1 MPIGVIESMDYE
13 ARGITRLEGKT
24 IFVEGALP
32 GETVEYSSF
41 RRKPT
46 FELAVAERVLSESWQ
61 RVEPRCPH
69 FGVCGGCSMQHL
81 DFPGQVAVKQRVLED
96 NLWRIGKV
104 RAEQLYSPIYGE
116 PWGYRHRA
124 RLSVRFVPKKGG
136 VLVGFHERR
145 SSYVADMHTCFVLT
159 PDVVALLLPLRELVG
174 KLRIRD
180 RTPQIEVAK
189 GAKVLALVFRV
200 LETPAPADRE
210 LLSSFAKTHGLALY
224 LQPKGPDSLVRLW
237 PAPDAECP
245 ELSFVLPEFDLEVR
259 FSPTDFTQVNHRI
272 NEVMLR
278 RAMSLLQP
286 AEGERIG
293 DMFCGL
299 GNFTLPIARL
309 GATVLGIEGSAGLI
323 RRAEVNA
330 KLNGLSEKASFGV
343 ASLFDIDREKLLA
356 YGDFDK
362 LLIDPPRE
370 GAIELVKALGEIE
383 KKPSRIVYVSCN
395 PATLARDAAVLVNVQ
410 GYRMKGVGVI
420 NMFPQTSHVESIALF
435 EQ

>member
-1 MPIGVIESMDYE
+1 MPVGVIESMDYE

-46 FELAVAERVLSESWQ
+46 FELAVAERILSESSQ

-81 DFPGQVAVKQRVLED
+81 DFLGQVAVKQRVLED
-96 NLWRIGKV
+96 NLQRIGKV
-104 RAEQLYSPIYGE
+104 RPEQLYSPIYGE

-124 RLSVRFVPKKGG
+124 RLSVRCVPKKGG

-159 PDVVALLLPLRELVG
+159 PDVAALLLPLRELVG

-180 RTPQIEVAK
+180 RMPQIEVAK

-200 LETPAPADRE
+200 LEPPSAADRE
-210 LLSSFAKTHGLALY
+210 LLSNFAKTHGLALY

-237 PAPDAECP
+237 PGSEAECP
-245 ELSFVLPEFDLEVR
+245 ELSFVLPEFELELR
-259 FSPTDFTQVNHRI
+259 FLPTDFTQVNHRI

-286 AEGERIG
+286 AKGERIG

-309 GATVLGIEGSAGLI
+309 GATVLGIEGSAGLV
-323 RRAEVNA
+323 RRAELNA
-330 KLNGLSEKASFGV
+330 GVNGLSEKATFGV
-343 ASLFDIDREKLLA
+343 ANLFEIDREKLLA

-370 GAIELVKALGEIE
+370 GAIELVKAIGEIE
-383 KKPSRIVYVSCN
+383 KKPRRIVYVSCN